1 MDASITNFLLLFAAV
16 AIGWLLGRLGR
27 SKAPPANAP
36 SDDSSSYYKGL
47 NFLLNEQADEAV
59 LTVVNELP
67 VRLETLPTHL
77 ALGNLMRTK
86 GEVEAAIRIHQNLLS
101 RPSLPREELHKV
113 HLELARD
120 YISAGLLDRAE
131 RLLRDLVEESQGFRH
146 EALEHL
152 RHIYQT
158 EKEWEQAIAVTQRLL
173 PRRGWL
179 RRGGEKR
186 PQAILSALC
195 HYHCEL
201 IERLLGE
208 GDFKGARR
216 ELLKAQQYEPE
227 SLRLGML
234 RAQLLVRQGRTTEA
248 LSSLQDLL
256 RSKPV
261 WAMQILPMFKKAFA
275 EVGSPDGYVDALK
288 RLGSATDSS
297 ALAVELAESIER
309 LEGGGAGR
317 DYIRAVATRRPT
329 LRTLSCWLGLNAS
342 DADPVNAQLREVV
355 EEILATRAIYQCR
368 QCGFS
373 GRKLHWL
380 CPSCEQWGTI
390 APIRGTQGD

>member
-1 MDASITNFLLLFAAV
+1 MEASITNFLLLFAAV
-16 AIGWLLGRLGR
+16 AVGWLLGRLGR
-27 SKAPPANAP
+27 SKPPQSGAPL
-36 SDDSSSYYKGL
+36 DDSASYYKGL

-77 ALGNLMRTK
+77 ALGNLMRSK

-131 RLLRDLVEESQGFRH
+131 RLLRDLVEESPGYRN

-158 EKEWEQAIAVTQRLL
+158 EKEWEQAIAVAMRLL
-173 PRRGWL
+173 PKRGWL
-179 RRGGEKR
+179 RRGGDKG
-186 PQAILSALC
+186 PVATQVSLC
-195 HYHCEL
+195 HYHCE
-201 IERLLGE
+201 IVERLLHE
-208 GDFKGARR
+208 GDLKGARR
-216 ELLKAQQYEPE
+216 ELAKAQQYEPG
-227 SLRLGML
+227 SLRLGL
-234 RAQLLVRQGRTTEA
+234 LSAQLSLQQGRSSEA
-248 LSSLQDLL
+248 LSCLQDLL
-256 RSKPV
+256 RSKPA
-261 WAMQILPMFKKAFA
+261 WAMHILPMFKKAFA
-275 EVGSPDGYVDALK
+275 EVGGAESYMDALA

-297 ALAVELAESIER
+297 ALAVELAGSIAR
-309 LEGGGAGR
+309 LEGRDAGR
-317 DYIRAVATRRPT
+317 EYIRAVAMRRPT
-329 LRTLSCWLGLNAS
+329 LRTLSCWLELSGDEVGPA
-342 DADPVNAQLREVV
+342 AAQLREVI
-355 EEILATRAIYQCR
+355 EEILATRSIYQCR